1 MKKTTKNS
9 TIGILVSVV
18 ILCVLII
25 GATIPQIHK
34 CDEACKYGTEAIEVL
49 EKYKKSEITREETEK
64 RLDRL
69 TKLINEE
76 EEKTKSEEED
86 YHRLFMI
93 RMEIVSLDTKFH
105 ATSYVPYYEIDEAIK
120 NIKSNL

>member
-9 TIGILVSVV
+9 IIGILVSVG

-25 GATIPQIHK
+25 GATTSQIHK

-69 TKLINEE
+69 ANLISKEE
-76 EEKTKSEEED
+76 AKTKSGEED

-93 RMEIVSLDTKFH
+93 RMELISLDTKFYG
-105 ATSYVPYYEIDEAIK
+105 TGYVPYYEIDEAIK